1 MILTKLLSAIPCF
14 YWGRG
19 GAVIGR
25 EKVKSYVVLNKLFD
39 VIGGFPNTGPERSS
53 PIRIWQRLI
62 EVHGLF
68 PESCV

>member
-1 MILTKLLSAIPCF
+1 M
-14 YWGRG
+14 
-19 GAVIGR
+19 IGR

-62 EVHGLF
+62 EVRGLF
-68 PESCV
+68 SESCV